1 MDLRI
6 RSNCCI
12 CNSSELQELL
22 TLKDFPIYM
31 GTTLE
36 PFSTDVYADQEW
48 VFCEV
53 CGCTQLKKLIPLEI
67 LYSKQHSAGAVGQIW
82 IEHHRAFAEFILKKA
97 KKDICEIGAAHG
109 ELSKN
114 ILDRHPTIDYL
125 VIEPDPGDVHPSARV
140 LRGYVEDYF
149 QEISKYSTIV
159 HSHVLEHIYEPADFL
174 KKVATNMAFGSRMY
188 LSFPNITKLLET
200 RGTNSLNF
208 EHTYFLHP
216 DQLVSMIKLNGLK
229 VIEEQYYIGHS
240 FFLCLEKTD
249 EKNCEESEI
258 KSIIGT
264 ENLLLEMWDELRE
277 FVAKANSIMANAHE
291 PVYIFGAHVFSQAL
305 ISLGLNTKNV
315 MGILDNSTA
324 KNGQR
329 LYGTNL
335 IVFHPEEISKLN
347 YVQVVLKTSHYQEEI
362 REQLLLINPNVEIIE

>member
-1 MDLRI
+1 
-6 RSNCCI
+6 
-12 CNSSELQELL
+12 
-22 TLKDFPIYM
+22 
-31 GTTLE
+31 
-36 PFSTDVYADQEW
+36 
-48 VFCEV
+48 
-53 CGCTQLKKLIPLEI
+53 
-67 LYSKQHSAGAVGQIW
+67 
-82 IEHHRAFAEFILKKA
+82 
-97 KKDICEIGAAHG
+97 
-109 ELSKN
+109 
-114 ILDRHPTIDYL
+114 L

-200 RGTNSLNF
+200 RGANSLNF

-216 DQLVSMIKLNGLK
+216 DQLVSMIKMNGLR
-229 VIEEQYYIGHS
+229 VIEEQHYIGHS
-240 FFLCLEKTD
+240 FFLCLEKTEEID
-249 EKNCEESEI
+249 CEKNEI

-264 ENLLLEMWDELRE
+264 ENLLIEMWDELKE
-277 FVAKANSIMANAHE
+277 FVSKVNSVMSNADK

-305 ISLGLNTKNV
+305 ISLGLDTKNV
-315 MGILDNSTA
+315 LGILDNSTE
-324 KNGQR
+324 KNRQR

-335 IVFHPEEISKLN
+335 TVFHPEEIAKLN
-347 YVQVVLKTSHYQEEI
+347 YVRVVLKTSHYQDEV